1 MKLRM
6 KRKSELKIIIMIF
19 LIISIVLCIVVYK
32 DKLFMSSEERM
43 LQQTAREQ
51 NWSEWE
57 YAYRKKL
64 FEIVGDLYGQMPEAV
79 LHDFDEDG
87 VPELILLDHTTSNIT
102 VSSYVEGKV
111 QTIAWLPMSTTVYL
125 YDHLLFT
132 AYQGNRDGL
141 YTIDCLVYDGTG
153 YMQGFYM
160 DKNEFQ
166 SIRLIFEPQSSRD
179 CYNNIWDDIY
189 AKNEIVTIDKFE
201 EIFGFEKLMGV
212 SLAKWAKTQDLYLD
226 ENFLID
232 KGLNEPKESN
242 ILEMEFVQRLKESPY
257 SGWKDAYESMVH
269 SWDKITHDKFMILA
283 MHDFNEDEIPE
294 LIISDDNYKIA
305 IYSFNGLALE
315 KVGSISWVG
324 GVYLTDNTLMS
335 VFGHM
340 DGCFYHCFTY
350 RDGEYLIGSYD
361 DFHPDRAEINY
372 EEVTSDFFKEIYPV
386 DLTIWRGEK
395 WKYYTDDMIVRSID
409 TKEVDLSTVNIDT
422 LFLEEKSPESVTYSD
437 WKKAYETT
445 IQNWKSIPRHRLMIL
460 AIHDFNKDDI
470 PELIISNE
478 YYELAIYT
486 FVDSFVVKVG
496 SIDWLNGVY
505 FAENTLFSVQN
516 NIGGNSYQC
525 VTYKDGEYLTGY
537 YDDFHPDKSVINK
550 EEVTS
555 ESFHEIFPL
564 ESIRWRGEGWEDYK
578 KDITINE
585 IDVGNVN
592 LNSIDIDMLFIE

>member
-1 MKLRM
+1 M
-6 KRKSELKIIIMIF
+6 KRKSELKIVIMIF

-64 FEIVGDLYGQMPEAV
+64 FEIVGGVYGQVPEVV

-87 VPELILLDHTTSNIT
+87 VPELILLDHATSNIT
-102 VSSYVEGKV
+102 VSSYVEEKV

-132 AYQGNRDGL
+132 AYQGNGDGL

-160 DKNEFQ
+160 DMNEFQ
-166 SIRLIFEPQSSRD
+166 SIRLIFEPQPSRD
-179 CYNNIWDDIY
+179 CYNNIGDDIY
-189 AKNEIVTIDKFE
+189 AKNENVTIDKFE
-201 EIFGFEKLMGV
+201 AIFGFEKLMGV
-212 SLAKWAKTQDLYLD
+212 SLEQWAKTQDLYLD

-242 ILEMEFVQRLKESPY
+242 ILEMEFVKRLKESPY
-257 SGWKDAYESMVH
+257 PGWKDAYESMVH

-283 MHDFNEDEIPE
+283 THDFDEDEIPE
-294 LIISDDNYKIA
+294 LIISDDNYEIA
-305 IYSFNGLALE
+305 IYSFNGLALV

-324 GVYLTDNTLMS
+324 GVYFTDNTLMS

-478 YYELAIYT
+478 HYELAIYT

>member
-1 MKLRM
+1 M
-6 KRKSELKIIIMIF
+6 KRKSELGIIIIL
-19 LIISIVLCIVVYK
+19 LIIISMVLCIAVYK
-32 DKLFMSSEERM
+32 DKLFMSSEEQI

-64 FEIVGDLYGQMPEAV
+64 FEIVGGLYGQVPEVV

-87 VPELILLDHTTSNIT
+87 VPELILLDYATSNIT

-132 AYQGNRDGL
+132 AYQGNVDGL

-153 YMQGFYM
+153 YMQGFYEDM
-160 DKNEFQ
+160 NEFQ
-166 SIRLIFEPQSSRD
+166 SRRLIFEPQSSQD
-179 CYNNIWDDIY
+179 CYRNIVGDLY
-189 AKNEIVTIDKFE
+189 AKNENVTIDKFE

-212 SLAKWAKTQDLYLD
+212 SLEKWAKTQNLYLD

-242 ILEMEFVQRLKESPY
+242 ILEMEFVQRLKNSPY
-257 SGWKDAYESMVH
+257 SDWKDAYESMVH
-269 SWDKITHDKFMILA
+269 NWDKITHDKFMILA

-294 LIISDDNYKIA
+294 LIISDDNYKIE
-305 IYSFNGLALE
+305 IYSFNGLALI

-324 GVYLTDNTLMS
+324 GVYFTDNTLMS

-340 DGCFYHCFTY
+340 DGCFYRCFTY
-350 RDGEYLIGSYD
+350 RDGEYQIGSYD
-361 DFHPDRAEINY
+361 DYHPDRAEINN
-372 EEVTSDFFKEIYPV
+372 EEVTSDLFKEIYPV

-409 TKEVDLSTVNIDT
+409 TKEVDLCTVNIDT
-422 LFLEEKSPESVTYSD
+422 LFLDEKSPESVTYSD
-437 WKKAYETT
+437 WKEAYDTT
-445 IQNWKSIPRHRLMIL
+445 VHNWKSIPRNRLMIL
-460 AIHDFNKDDI
+460 AIHDFNNDDI

-478 YYELAIYT
+478 HSELAIYT
-486 FVDSFVVKVG
+486 FVDSSVVKVG

-505 FAENTLFSVQN
+505 FTNNTLVSAQSNV
-516 NIGGNSYQC
+516 GGSAYQC
-525 VTYKDGEYLTGY
+525 FTYKDNGEYLVGY
-537 YDDFHPDKSVINK
+537 YDDFHPDNCVINK
-550 EEVTS
+550 KEVTY
-555 ESFHEIFPL
+555 EFFHEIFPL
-564 ESIRWRGEGWEDYK
+564 KLSKWHGEEWGDYTNDIR
-578 KDITINE
+578 INA
-585 IDVGNVN
+585 IDVDNVD
-592 LNSIDIDMLFIE
+592 LNTIDIDMLFIE